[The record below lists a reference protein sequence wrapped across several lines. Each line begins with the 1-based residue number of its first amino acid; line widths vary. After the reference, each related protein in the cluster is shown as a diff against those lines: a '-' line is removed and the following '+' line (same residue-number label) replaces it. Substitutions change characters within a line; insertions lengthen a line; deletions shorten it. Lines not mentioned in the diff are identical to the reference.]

1 MHGLTQRTGYAK
13 RLMSI
18 YAQPAKQEHVVIEG
32 VNQMIDRELPLVEL
46 HRHLDGSIRL
56 ETILDLADQHG
67 IELPATD
74 VAGLAPYIHVD
85 ESAPGL
91 MAFLERFEH
100 MTAVL
105 VDADACRRVA
115 YENVEDANSEG
126 IDYIELRYSPMFMAK
141 SHGMDPAEVMEACAD
156 GVRAAERDTG
166 LHANIIGIL
175 SRTYGVET
183 CMKELDAI
191 LAHRDHIVGVDLA
204 GDELR
209 YPAHLFK
216 AHFKR
221 VRDTGLHVTVHAGEA
236 DGPQS
241 VWSAIEDLGAE
252 RIGHGFRAIED
263 PALVE
268 YLAKHEIG
276 LEVCPTSNLHTST
289 VNSYV
294 DHPVKSLA
302 ERGVRFCLN
311 TDDPGISAIDIE
323 HEYAVAAPAT
333 GLSGEQILQSQ
344 LDGLEMAF
352 LSKEEKSDLQFKAS

>member
-1 MHGLTQRTGYAK
+1 
-13 RLMSI
+13 
-18 YAQPAKQEHVVIEG
+18 
-32 VNQMIDRELPLVEL
+32 MIDETLPLVEL

-56 ETILDLADQHG
+56 QTILELADEHG
-67 IELPATD
+67 IVLPAHTLS
-74 VAGLAPYIHVD
+74 GLAPYVHVD

-115 YENVEDANSEG
+115 YENVEDALSEG
-126 IDYIELRYSPMFMAK
+126 IDYIELRYSPWFMAE

-166 LHANIIGIL
+166 VRVNIIGIL

-191 LAHRDHIVGVDLA
+191 LAHRDHIVAVDLA
-204 GDELR
+204 GDEFR

-216 AHFKR
+216 EHFKR
-221 VRDTGLHVTVHAGEA
+221 VRDAGLQVSVHAGEA

-241 VWSAIEDLGAE
+241 VWSAIHDLGAV

-263 PALVE
+263 SALVD
-268 YLAKHEIG
+268 YLAKHGIG
-276 LEVCPTSNLHTST
+276 LEACPTSNLHTST
-289 VNSYV
+289 VENYAS
-294 DHPVKSLA
+294 HPIKPLA
-302 ERGVRFCLN
+302 DRGVKFCLN
-311 TDDPGISAIDIE
+311 TDDPGISAIDLK
-323 HEYAVAAPAT
+323 HEYEIAAPAT
-333 GLSGEQILQSQ
+333 GLSPEQIHQSQ
-344 LDGLEMAF
+344 RDGLTMAF
-352 LSKEEKSDLQFKAS
+352 LSEAEKSDLQLKVAQRRTL